1 MGYLKKRVNERSKRI
16 FLKKNKANALYFD
29 LIINS
34 LVGYDLDY
42 IESEIDKKDNETFL
56 TEYRRLVLVRVANI
70 LSFQIKNNVNLKYLN
85 LLQKLLFTL
94 ISDLVSAKAATGS
107 DFEMIEIYFALTNIK
122 SLIKKETYNKYIHLL
137 RDLNP
142 YECYE
147 INCRKISPEKQGN
160 FVIYNMVGE
169 YLRSL
174 LTGFDAFDY
183 INKNW
188 EIQKTKFDT
197 QGMYK
202 DPNNP
207 MLYDLSVRAHLALM
221 LQLGYKGKLKKEI
234 EDILTKSAMT
244 TLHYIS
250 TNYVFPYGGRSNSF
264 NMNEALL
271 ATLCEYYAN
280 IYYKKGEYKIAGAF
294 KYSARKSIENLDRYK
309 KHHIKNFFDIH
320 SNFGCEKYGTY
331 EGYMVTTGCFM
342 EMGYIIANK
351 KIKEYTPPALYGQYI
366 FKTTDDFH
374 KVFANN
380 KGYFIEID
388 YNSDLNY
395 EGSGLGRIHKKDI
408 PIELG
413 LSMPFSSSPKYNL
426 GEYKQEKTLAL
437 GIGWYEN
444 EKEVYL
450 AEQVFIKNAYVHTI
464 CENKRKVS
472 FQITYYLKQGNVVET
487 YTINKRGV
495 HVKSE
500 CDFAKVF
507 YHIPILISNGKDT
520 TRQKYKYNGFKN
532 YLLDYVY
539 KVKWANHLSCTLKN
553 EYIYNRSGIYKSLI
567 VNGTTKNISITFKL
581 KKEKYKNEKT
591 KKTK

>member
-1 MGYLKKRVNERSKRI
+1 MGYLKKRVNKRSKRI
-16 FLKKNKANALYFD
+16 FFKSGKANALYFD

-42 IESEIDKKDNETFL
+42 IEKEIDKNNSEVFL
-56 TEYRRLVLVRVANI
+56 NEYRRIVLVRIANI
-70 LSFQIKNNVNLKYLN
+70 LSFQIKNKVNLKYLD
-85 LLQKLLFTL
+85 LLKKLLFVL
-94 ISDLVSAKAATGS
+94 ISDLVSTKRATGS

-122 SLIKKETYNKYIHLL
+122 PLIKEQTYNEYITIL

-147 INCRKISPEKQGN
+147 INCRKTSPEKQGN

-174 LTGFDAFDY
+174 LTGFDAFEY
-183 INKNW
+183 INENW
-188 EIQKTKFDT
+188 EIQKTKFDAY
-197 QGMYK
+197 GMYK

-207 MLYDLSVRAHLALM
+207 ILYDLSVRAHLALM
-221 LQLGYKGKLKKEI
+221 LQLGYKGKLKKEF
-234 EDILTKSAMT
+234 EDILIKSSMI

-250 TNYVFPYGGRSNSF
+250 SAYVFPYGGRSNSF
-264 NMNEALL
+264 NMNEALH
-271 ATLCEYYAN
+271 ASLCEYYAN
-280 IYYKKGEYKIAGAF
+280 VYYEKGEYKIAGAF
-294 KYSARKSIENLDRYK
+294 KSSARKSIENLKRFK
-309 KHHIKNFFDIH
+309 GHHIKNFFDIH

-342 EMGYIIANK
+342 EMGYTIANK
-351 KIKEYTPPALYGQYI
+351 KIKEYTSPSTYGQYI

-380 KGYFIEID
+380 KNYFIEID
-388 YNSDLNY
+388 YNSDLHY

-408 PIELG
+408 PVELA
-413 LSMPFSSSPKYNL
+413 LSMPFSSNPKYRL
-426 GEYKQEKTLAL
+426 GDYKQEKTLAL
-437 GIGWYEN
+437 GIGWYEK

-450 AEQVFIKNAYVHTI
+450 ANQTFIKNAHVHTI
-464 CENKRKVS
+464 CENKRKVK
-472 FQITYYLKQGNVVET
+472 FQVTYYLKQGEIVET
-487 YTINKRGV
+487 YTINRKGV

-507 YHIPILISNGKDT
+507 YHIPILINNGKDT
-520 TRQKYKYNGFKN
+520 TIQKYRYNGFKN

-539 KVKWANHLSCTLKN
+539 EVNWDNKLSCTLKN

-567 VNGTTKNISITFKL
+567 VNGISKNIALTFKL
-581 KKEKYKNEKT
+581 KKEKNKNEKA